1 MNRRYRIEGYAIVSA
16 DGVIADADGQF
27 PAALKIE
34 ADQRFFRS
42 ALGVAAAV
50 ALGRITHEREPNA
63 AARRRLVLTRRV
75 AGLAPDSADP
85 QALLWN
91 PAGASFE
98 AARLALGLR
107 LGTLAVIGGADVYA
121 VFLALGFDAFH
132 LTRANRVRLP
142 GGQVVFPGVGG
153 ERSPEDVLRERGLRA
168 GPLRLLDPAAGV
180 TLVTWSADR
189 QNEQNAEHEARHEP
203 PQ

>member
-1 MNRRYRIEGYAIVSA
+1 MIRPYRIEGYAIISA
-16 DGVIADADGQF
+16 DGVIADAEGQF
-27 PAALKIE
+27 PPALKND

-42 ALGVAAAV
+42 ALHAAAAIV
-50 ALGRITHEREPNA
+50 LGRITHAQEVNKSG
-63 AARRRLVLTRRV
+63 RRRLVLTRGV
-75 AGLAPDSADP
+75 TALAPDPHDA

-107 LGTLAVIGGADVYA
+107 QGTLAVIGGTEVYA
-121 VFLALGFDAFH
+121 VFLAIGYDAFH

-142 GGQVVFPGVGG
+142 GGRVVFPGVS
-153 ERSPEDVLRERGLRA
+153 ENRSPEDILREQGLRA

-180 TLVTWSADR
+180 SLVTWSAPSQPD
-189 QNEQNAEHEARHEP
+189 A
-203 PQ
+203 